1 MLRGALVELAY
12 RMALTPFFFLS
23 SQSCN
28 GETPSMDMKKLLALI
43 LFAFVPSA
51 VAAAQATDSLRRQDV
66 SIRESHV
73 IRSAVLAKGRQI
85 QIALPEGYEGSDK
98 TYPVVDILDWQ
109 WQFSHSVSFS
119 TRLMASETIPE
130 VILVGISRSRQ
141 DLGWYAA
148 GLYAGLLT
156 IVGST

>member
-1 MLRGALVELAY
+1 MLWGALVESAY

-28 GETPSMDMKKLLALI
+28 ERETPSMDMKKFLALI
-43 LFAFVPSA
+43 LLAFVPSA
-51 VAAAQATDSLRRQDV
+51 GAAAQATDSLRRQDV
-66 SIRESHV
+66 SIRKSHV
-73 IRSAVLAKGRQI
+73 IRSAVLAKEPQI

-119 TRLMASETIPE
+119 TRLMATETIPE
-130 VILVGISRSRQ
+130 VILVGSGRSR
-141 DLGWYAA
+141 YRSRH
-148 GLYAGLLT
+148 T
-156 IVGST
+156 IIEGSSEKRSAPS